1 MIKKIL
7 KIIILLIVLGAISF
21 GIYKNP
27 SLILEEKTQEQLLDI
42 ADKLDNELNFN
53 TGSLTWSWN

>member
-1 MIKKIL
+1 MIKKTL

-21 GIYKNP
+21 WIYKNP
-27 SLILEEKTQEQLLDI
+27 SLILEEKTQEKLLDV
-42 ADKLDNELNFN
+42 AEKLDNELNFN